1 MKIISLKSVAVIA
14 LGASV
19 MFSCKKKPVETKAP
33 AGETR
38 VVVYCSGPEYE
49 STDTKFRSNGI
60 GESINQTSA
69 RKKAVDNSRSQLA
82 GLINATVKSVTDN
95 YLNSRSFNNK
105 EEIEER
111 FEQLSRTV
119 VNQEI
124 TGLKIICEETFKTA
138 EGKYK
143 TYMAVE
149 LGSNE
154 MLSTLNDR
162 LSADEKLK
170 IDYDYEKFKETFN
183 EEMNNFQK

>member
-1 MKIISLKSVAVIA
+1 MKIISLKSIAMIA

-19 MFSCKKKPVETKAP
+19 MFSCKKKPAETKAP
-33 AGETR
+33 AGETEII
-38 VVVYCSGPEYE
+38 VQCSGPEFE
-49 STDTKFRSNGI
+49 STETQFRANAI
-60 GESINQTSA
+60 GESIDQSAA
-69 RKKAVDNSRSQLA
+69 RKKAMENARAELA
-82 GLINATVKSVTDN
+82 SLINSTVKSVTDN
-95 YLNSRSFNNK
+95 YLNSREFNNK

-124 TGLKIICEETFKTA
+124 TGLKKICEKTFKTG

-154 MLSTLNDR
+154 LLQSLNDR

-170 IDYDYEKFKETFN
+170 IDYDYEKFKGTFN
-183 EEMNNFQK
+183 EEMNNFK

>member
-1 MKIISLKSVAVIA
+1 MKIISLKSIAMIA
-14 LGASV
+14 LGATV
-19 MFSCKKKPVETKAP
+19 MFSCKKKQPEAKKP
-33 AGETR
+33 AGEVEI
-38 VVVYCSGPEYE
+38 VVLCSGPDYE
-49 STDTKFRSNGI
+49 SSDTEFRSNAI
-60 GESINQTSA
+60 GESIDQSAA
-69 RKKAVDNSRSQLA
+69 RKKALENARGQLA
-82 GLINATVKSVTDN
+82 SLINSTVKSVTDN
-95 YLNSRSFNNK
+95 YLNSREFNNK

-124 TGLKIICEETFKTA
+124 TGMKIICERTMKTA

-154 MLSTLNDR
+154 MLQSLNDR

-170 IDYDYEKFKETFN
+170 IDYDYEKFKGTFN
-183 EEMNNFQK
+183 EEMSNFK